1 MYPEGFNTAVNVAG
15 LTDVLDGVHRPG
27 HFTGV
32 ATVVTKLLLQ
42 SAANRAYFGEKDF
55 QQLRVVQRLVRDL
68 NIDCEIC
75 PVQTVRA
82 EDGLALASRNVY
94 LTPDERQLAPM
105 LHALMC
111 EIADELRNG
120 AKATPLLESGVRRLL
135 QAGFTKVDYLE
146 LHDAD
151 TLAALETTQRRPG
164 RLFAAAYL
172 GSVRLIDNIEV

>member
-1 MYPEGFNTAVNVAG
+1 MSG

-68 NIDCEIC
+68 NIDCEIR
-75 PVQTVRA
+75 PVKTVRA

-105 LHALMC
+105 LHGLMS
-111 EIADELRNG
+111 EIADELCGG

-135 QAGFTKVDYLE
+135 QAGFSKVDYLE
-146 LHDAD
+146 LHDAE
-151 TLAALETTQRRPG
+151 TLAALETTKQRPG

-172 GSVRLIDNIEV
+172 GTVRLIDNIEV

>member
-1 MYPEGFNTAVNVAG
+1 
-15 LTDVLDGVHRPG
+15 
-27 HFTGV
+27 
-32 ATVVTKLLLQ
+32 
-42 SAANRAYFGEKDF
+42 
-55 QQLRVVQRLVRDL
+55 
-68 NIDCEIC
+68 
-75 PVQTVRA
+75 
-82 EDGLALASRNVY
+82 
-94 LTPDERQLAPM
+94 
-105 LHALMC
+105 MC
-111 EIADELRNG
+111 EIAEELRNG